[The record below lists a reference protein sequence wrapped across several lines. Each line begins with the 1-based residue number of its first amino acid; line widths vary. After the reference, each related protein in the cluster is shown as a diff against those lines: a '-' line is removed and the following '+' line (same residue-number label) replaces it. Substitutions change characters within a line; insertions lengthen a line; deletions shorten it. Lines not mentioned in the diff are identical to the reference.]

1 MGLIIENYFMYP
13 KNKKID
19 IVVGIPSYNEADNI
33 EFVAKQIDLGLRKYF
48 PKLKS
53 AIINVDND
61 SPDNTKDEFLKA
73 KTKTPKIYISTP
85 KGIRGK
91 GNNFYNLFKAAKKLQ
106 AKTIIVVDADLK
118 SITPEWI
125 SILGKP
131 ILNGYDYVTPLY
143 NRHEYDGSITNHLCY
158 PLMYGLLNRAIRQ
171 PIAGDFSFSSNLME
185 YWINKTWYQTT
196 KHYGVDIFMTLGAIL
211 GKFKTCQVNLGAKI
225 HKPSAP
231 KLGQMFSQVVGTLFK
246 ELSANKDGWQQKKII
261 KETVF
266 GKEKYQ
272 APQNLSIDYKG
283 IKATALYEFKINQN
297 ILKQALSEENYE
309 KIHTMY
315 SQQKL
320 DITGNLW
327 SKIIYDLLYAFDT
340 TDLNS
345 NLIEAMK
352 SLYFGRVVSFIKQSL
367 DLDYKESEALLQKQ
381 AESFLKN
388 RSYLLKKYKIS

>member
-1 MGLIIENYFMYP
+1 MYP

-48 PKLKS
+48 PKLQS

-345 NLIEAMK
+345 NLIEA
-352 SLYFGRVVSFIKQSL
+352 
-367 DLDYKESEALLQKQ
+367 
-381 AESFLKN
+381 
-388 RSYLLKKYKIS
+388 

>member
-1 MGLIIENYFMYP
+1 MYP

>member
-1 MGLIIENYFMYP
+1 MYP

-48 PKLKS
+48 PKLQS

-388 RSYLLKKYKIS
+388 RSYLLKKY

>member
-48 PKLKS
+48 PKLQS

>member
-261 KETVF
+261 KETIF

>member
-1 MGLIIENYFMYP
+1 MYP

-158 PLMYGLLNRAIRQ
+158 PLMYGLLNRVIRQ

>member
-1 MGLIIENYFMYP
+1 MYP

-48 PKLKS
+48 PKLQS